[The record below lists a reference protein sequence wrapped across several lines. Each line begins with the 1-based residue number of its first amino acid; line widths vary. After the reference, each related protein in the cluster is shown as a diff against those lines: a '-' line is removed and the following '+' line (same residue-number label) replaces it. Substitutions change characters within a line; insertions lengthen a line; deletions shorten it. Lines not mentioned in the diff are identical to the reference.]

1 MHSNFNNAAFTV
13 TGSYPP
19 FGYIR
24 SLDVGSG
31 RFYDWDDMREA
42 AARGISGIGCGQ
54 AIVSRD
60 AIRWADTIYLNDF
73 PYTVIG
79 VMAKK
84 KQDSSYDG
92 WDVNKVF
99 LPFAAMRRDFPDKP
113 PGTDTTFDQ
122 LLVTPKSVDAA

>member
-1 MHSNFNNAAFTV
+1 MFL
-13 TGSYPP
+13 
-19 FGYIR
+19 R
-24 SLDVGSG
+24 LG
-31 RFYDWDDMREA
+31 RH
-42 AARGISGIGCGQ
+42 ARGEARAFLGS
-54 AIVSRD
+54 D
-60 AIRWADTIYLNDF
+60 AAKQLFPGRNPVGETIYLNDF

-113 PGTDTTFDQ
+113 PGTDST
-122 LLVTPKSVDAA
+122 SISSW